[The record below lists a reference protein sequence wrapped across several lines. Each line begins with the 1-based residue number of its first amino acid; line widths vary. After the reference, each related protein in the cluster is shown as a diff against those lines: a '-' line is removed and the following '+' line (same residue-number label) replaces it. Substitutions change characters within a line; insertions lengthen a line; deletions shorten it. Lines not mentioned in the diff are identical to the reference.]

1 MMLKTKLHKAGFII
15 TSFMLMAAASGSKN
29 QHPVDTIETGTKT
42 IITGKHDAHEFDSTG
57 LCICLP
63 ELSEEQLV
71 TAPRIQMN
79 AQAAAFSAKYLK
91 EGSYFLGK
99 LKAKS
104 DPYFNMIDSVFTK
117 YNIPVE
123 MKYLAVVESK
133 LDNRIVST
141 AGAAGLWQ
149 FMASPARTFG
159 LKVNGKIDERR
170 NNYKSTVAAAKCIQY
185 LHNMFDDWLLT
196 LAAYNSGPGRVQSAI
211 KKSGSRDFWVLQKY
225 LPLET
230 RRHVMKFISTHYFF
244 EGHGSIVTM
253 SKAETDL
260 HVKAVETFVSAYK
273 QKAGDEEQI
282 TIPVAASETDF
293 GL

>member
-15 TSFMLMAAASGSKN
+15 TSFMLMAAASGSRN
-29 QHPVDTIETGTKT
+29 QYPGETTEAGTDAVT
-42 IITGKHDAHEFDSTG
+42 TGKHYAHEFDSTG

-63 ELSEEQLV
+63 ELSEEQL
-71 TAPRIQMN
+71 TAAPRIQMN
-79 AQAAAFSAKYLK
+79 AQAAVFSAKYLK
-91 EGSYFLGK
+91 DGSYFLGK
-99 LKAKS
+99 LKTKS
-104 DPYFNMIDSVFTK
+104 APFFSMIDSVFTQQG
-117 YNIPVE
+117 IPVE

-159 LKVNGKIDERR
+159 LKVNGKTDERR
-170 NNYKSTVAAAKCIQY
+170 NNYKSTVAAAKCIRY

-196 LAAYNSGPGRVQSAI
+196 LAAYNSGPARVKSAI

-253 SKAETDL
+253 SKAETES
-260 HVKAVETFVSAYK
+260 HVKAVEVFISKYK
-273 QKAGDEEQI
+273 QVNDEEELI
-282 TIPVAASETDF
+282 VTPADDAGANTP
-293 GL
+293 L